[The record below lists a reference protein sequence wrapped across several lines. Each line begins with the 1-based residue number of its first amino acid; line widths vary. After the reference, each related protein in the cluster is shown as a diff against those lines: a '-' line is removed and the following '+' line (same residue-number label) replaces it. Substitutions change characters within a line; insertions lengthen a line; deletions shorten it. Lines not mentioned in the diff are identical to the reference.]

1 VADGKL
7 KKVDI
12 AGAPPQAICDA
23 STGADGTWGIDG
35 TILFDGQATDPIR
48 RVSAGGGTPQTV
60 VKGEGSSSVGWPS
73 FLPDGKHFLYFE
85 FAGGKGRVMVASL
98 DPKEKPRKIL
108 DSDSLAQ
115 YAPPGHVLYVKEGT
129 LVAQAFDA
137 SALKVT
143 GEPVPAA
150 EQMGTQGNGLADF
163 SVSATGALIY
173 RGGVTNDD
181 RLVWVDRSG
190 KELSDVDKPA
200 QYASSALSPDGTRLA
215 VDISDSRSNKR
226 DIWIRD
232 LARGVTS
239 RFTFDPA
246 NETSPLWSPDGNQLV
261 YSSDRKGIPSL
272 YEKAA
277 SGTGPEKELWSCGET
292 LVAGDWS
299 GDGRFILVNRLSAQS
314 SWDIWVFPVDGT
326 TKPFPFVQ
334 GPFSEVL
341 PTFSPDAHYVTY
353 MSNESGRLEIY
364 VQQFP
369 GPGGK
374 WQVSAAGGIEPHWSA
389 DGKTIYFRGLDA
401 KLMAAT
407 VEAGTTFTAGVPQPL
422 FDARFQPGQRRNT
435 YLVTRDGQKFLILS
449 PVGKERIAPITVVL
463 HWPETLHS

>member
-1 VADGKL
+1 
-7 KKVDI
+7 
-12 AGAPPQAICDA
+12 
-23 STGADGTWGIDG
+23 
-35 TILFDGQATDPIR
+35 
-48 RVSAGGGTPQTV
+48 
-60 VKGEGSSSVGWPS
+60 
-73 FLPDGKHFLYFE
+73 
-85 FAGGKGRVMVASL
+85 
-98 DPKEKPRKIL
+98 
-108 DSDSLAQ
+108 
-115 YAPPGHVLYVKEGT
+115 
-129 LVAQAFDA
+129 
-137 SALKVT
+137 
-143 GEPVPAA
+143 
-150 EQMGTQGNGLADF
+150 
-163 SVSATGALIY
+163 
-173 RGGVTNDD
+173 
-181 RLVWVDRSG
+181 
-190 KELSDVDKPA
+190 
-200 QYASSALSPDGTRLA
+200 
-215 VDISDSRSNKR
+215 
-226 DIWIRD
+226 
-232 LARGVTS
+232 
-239 RFTFDPA
+239 
-246 NETSPLWSPDGNQLV
+246 
-261 YSSDRKGIPSL
+261 
-272 YEKAA
+272 
-277 SGTGPEKELWSCGET
+277 
-292 LVAGDWS
+292 
-299 GDGRFILVNRLSAQS
+299 
-314 SWDIWVFPVDGT
+314 VDGT